1 MQDYVL
7 AEVYLNNYI
16 ASTLGGIRAV
26 VTSTLGYSPKLF
38 KFTNY
43 LLYIYISM
51 NDERFNSC
59 GLFF

>member
-1 MQDYVL
+1 M
-7 AEVYLNNYI
+7 
-16 ASTLGGIRAV
+16 TP
-26 VTSTLGYSPKLF
+26 TLGYSTKLF

-59 GLFF
+59 GHFFLCFKFNFKAAGSLSFTKTNKDENLE